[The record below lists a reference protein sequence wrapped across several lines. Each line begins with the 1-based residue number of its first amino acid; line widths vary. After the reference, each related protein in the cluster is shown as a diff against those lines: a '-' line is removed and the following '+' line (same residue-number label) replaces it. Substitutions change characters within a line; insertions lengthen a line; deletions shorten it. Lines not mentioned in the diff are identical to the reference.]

1 VGDRPTIYDVAR
13 EAGVAASTVSRAYA
27 RPGRVNAETA
37 RTIFAAAER
46 IGYRSSRI
54 TGSLGKQTGAV
65 ALMVSD
71 ITNPFYGEIIKGAAE
86 AVRQAGYALL
96 LSDTSETGPVERE
109 VVERT
114 LDLVEGVVL
123 ASSRMSDS
131 AIRMIAKQKP
141 LVLLNRQI
149 SETSCIVTDNPRGT
163 RRAAEHLGM
172 LGHDTITYVAGP
184 EASWAEGMRWRA
196 LREAAYELELRV
208 RRVDPGA
215 DPSVRTGH
223 AAARRVVEEGATAVL
238 AYNDALAIGVI
249 KGLKER
255 GVAVPDDVSVVGFD
269 NVLLADVVDPG
280 LTTVAA
286 PMRKA
291 GALGVGNVLALAA
304 GAKTHGE
311 TLVLPVKLV
320 VRASTG
326 PPRSDQRRRNS
337 ISPARGTTSVSGSA
351 SNAATSTD
359 AGSR

>member
-1 VGDRPTIYDVAR
+1 
-13 EAGVAASTVSRAYA
+13 
-27 RPGRVNAETA
+27 
-37 RTIFAAAER
+37 
-46 IGYRSSRI
+46 
-54 TGSLGKQTGAV
+54 
-65 ALMVSD
+65 
-71 ITNPFYGEIIKGAAE
+71 
-86 AVRQAGYALL
+86 
-96 LSDTSETGPVERE
+96 
-109 VVERT
+109 
-114 LDLVEGVVL
+114 
-123 ASSRMSDS
+123 
-131 AIRMIAKQKP
+131 
-141 LVLLNRQI
+141 
-149 SETSCIVTDNPRGT
+149 
-163 RRAAEHLGM
+163 
-172 LGHDTITYVAGP
+172 
-184 EASWAEGMRWRA
+184 MRWRA

-215 DPSVRTGH
+215 APSVRTGH
-223 AAARRVVEEGATAVL
+223 AAARRVVGEGATAVL

-249 KGLKER
+249 KGLKQL

-269 NVLLADVVDPG
+269 NVLLADIVDPG

-326 PPRSDQRRRNS
+326 PPRSGQRSRNS